1 VGEPVLVLTRK
12 RRQSVMIGDDIEVSV
27 LAVAGDKVRL
37 GISAPRSVP
46 VYRTEIYLQMRGE
59 GTSEVEVDAA
69 EVDQALSD
77 LGSSRD
83 VPPRG

>member
-1 VGEPVLVLTRK
+1 MRGPVLVLTRK
-12 RRQSVMIGDDIEVSV
+12 KRQSVMIGDDIEVSV

-59 GTSEVEVDAA
+59 GTPEVEVDAA